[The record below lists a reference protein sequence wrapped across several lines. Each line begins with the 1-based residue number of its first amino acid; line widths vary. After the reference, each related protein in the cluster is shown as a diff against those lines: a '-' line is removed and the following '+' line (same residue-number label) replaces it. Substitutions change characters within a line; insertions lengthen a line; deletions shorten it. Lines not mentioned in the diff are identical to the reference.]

1 MPPTFHIASLNHII
15 TQSIQGYPK
24 SWPGANSLSSRSS
37 QSEVMPIFLAKKML
51 FLGDFFFKNWFF
63 RPNGWLQPIACH
75 TYLESLCISGQFKLS
90 GNHFNASYE
99 ASEFCWQIG
108 FNFLQHIYNR
118 FFDTVCHSSLALPWI
133 YTKTTPQ
140 QKQTM
145 QTIKP
150 PKWNANDDDS
160 DDSD

>member
-1 MPPTFHIASLNHII
+1 MDGNLLFSPHPKHHFAPYPQIQRIFKYCS
-15 TQSIQGYPK
+15 SIKPFRDAMSQGCIRTVFFLDQLQKGLGGGDANVIGAPK
-24 SWPGANSLSSRSS
+24 IPD
-37 QSEVMPIFLAKKML
+37 IFWKPFPKCTVLL
-51 FLGDFFFKNWFF
+51 
-63 RPNGWLQPIACH
+63 
-75 TYLESLCISGQFKLS
+75 
-90 GNHFNASYE
+90 
-99 ASEFCWQIG
+99 SEFRWQIG
-108 FNFLQHIYNR
+108 LNFLQHIYNR